1 MTSLPK
7 KVPSTECYGRGTLPR
22 QLLRIQAIIIGQAS
36 MLSLRTATF
45 DRFSHNG
52 DGVFSDAGVGAN
64 SHQCDGRRRP
74 VIWGAAEILVGNNL
88 YLLQKL

>member
-1 MTSLPK
+1 MTSY
-7 KVPSTECYGRGTLPR
+7 VAEPSAGVAERGAAWPFATR
-22 QLLRIQAIIIGQAS
+22 AQQATI
-36 MLSLRTATF
+36 
-45 DRFSHNG
+45 G

-74 VIWGAAEILVGNNL
+74 VIWGAAEILGRPHVGNNL